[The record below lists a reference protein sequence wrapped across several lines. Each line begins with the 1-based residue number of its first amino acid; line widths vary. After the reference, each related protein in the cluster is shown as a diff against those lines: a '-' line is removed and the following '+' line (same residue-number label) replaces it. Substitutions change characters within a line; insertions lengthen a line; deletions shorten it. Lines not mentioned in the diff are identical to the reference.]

1 MKVKMMVHY
10 AVSFFL
16 AALVLIV
23 INILYM
29 QSSVYQDD
37 GLYHFD
43 SSTHLDF
50 IMAGITIDES
60 DALHVSADVSDYLLR
75 HNIGIQIIDASL
87 SERLKLN
94 AEPYDLKGMYSLES
108 LYELY
113 QSKSAT
119 TFVKTLDFE
128 GTQYTLLMV
137 MSPTQIKRTV
147 YTYDVKLVEASYN
160 VFWLVGMNIALLVLI
175 SYIYT
180 YNISRPIYRI
190 NDGIIRLSEGAY
202 NIELSGKGLYK
213 EVEMAMNA
221 LAIRLERARN
231 EQRLS
236 DISRE
241 EWISNLSHD
250 IRTPLTSLIG
260 YGELLADPEYPPSM
274 EDKKKY
280 IEIINSKG
288 EYIENLLD
296 DLNMATR
303 LKHNQLPLKFE
314 SVELVSEMKEIL
326 IDVLNTKFSEHNITF
341 TYSHE
346 SIIAEV
352 DRRLYKRALVNLV
365 YNAFVHNEGT
375 VLVKVHVDMTE
386 TEGVKI
392 TIEDDGVGVDKEE
405 HSKIFSRYYRG
416 THTTNEAEG
425 SGLGLAIAHD
435 IITAHGGELTADKSS
450 LGGLKLI
457 IHLRRHANEK
467 IS

>member
-1 MKVKMMVHY
+1 MKIKMMVHY

-43 SSTHLDF
+43 SSMHLDF
-50 IMAGITIDES
+50 ISAGISIDES
-60 DALHVSADVSDYLLR
+60 GAFQVSANVNDYLLR

-94 AEPYDLKGMYSLES
+94 AEPYDLENVYSLES
-108 LYELY
+108 LYQLY
-113 QSKSAT
+113 QSKIAT
-119 TFVKTLDFE
+119 TFAKTLDID
-128 GTQYTLLMV
+128 GTQLTLLMV

-147 YTYDVKLVEASYN
+147 YTYDVKLVESSYN
-160 VFWLVGMNIALLVLI
+160 IFWLVGMNIALLVLI

-190 NDGIIRLSEGAY
+190 NGGIIKLSEGAY
-202 NIELSGKGLYK
+202 NVEFSGKGLYK

-221 LAIRLERARN
+221 LAIRLEHARN

-260 YGELLADPEYPPSM
+260 YGELLADPEYPPSV
-274 EDKKKY
+274 EEKKKY
-280 IEIINSKG
+280 IEIITSKG
-288 EYIENLLD
+288 AYIENLLD

-314 SVELVSEMKEIL
+314 SIELVSEMKEIL
-326 IDVLNTKFSEHNITF
+326 IDILNTKFSEHNITF
-341 TYSHE
+341 THSHE
-346 SIIAEV
+346 SIIAEI
-352 DRRLYKRALVNLV
+352 DRRLFKRALVNLV
-365 YNAFVHNEGT
+365 YNAFVHNKGT
-375 VLVKVHVDMTE
+375 VSVKVHVDMTE
-386 TEGVKI
+386 TEGIKI
-392 TIEDDGVGVDKEE
+392 TIEDDGVGVEKEE
-405 HSKIFSRYYRG
+405 RSKIFSRYYRG
-416 THTTNEAEG
+416 THTTNDAEG

-435 IITAHGGELTADKSS
+435 IITAHGGELTADQSS
-450 LGGLKLI
+450 LGGLKLMI
-457 IHLRRHANEK
+457 K
-467 IS
+467 IKSSEV